1 MLPVALATAVLAVG
15 TQAPNAPVTETAAL
29 APRTVCA
36 GQTAY
41 LAPAAVQLRA
51 MRCLINWTRSHGG
64 RSRLRAQ
71 DQLNHAATLRAVDI
85 RRCND
90 FSHTPCGESFASVFL
105 AVHYLAGTAGV
116 GENLAWGQGRLG
128 SARATLANWLAS
140 PAHRQ
145 VLYTS
150 NWRDLGVT
158 VLKAPV
164 LVGRRNVTLWVANF
178 GYRPVTLPIP

>member
-1 MLPVALATAVLAVG
+1 MLSVAFATAAIAVA
-15 TQAPNAPVTETAAL
+15 TQAPNAPVTSTAAL
-29 APRTVCA
+29 APTTVCA
-36 GQTAY
+36 GQAAY
-41 LAPAAVQLRA
+41 RAPAAVQLRA
-51 MRCLINWTRSHGG
+51 MRCLINWTRSQGG

-71 DQLNHAATLRAVDI
+71 DQLDHAATRRAADI

-128 SARATLANWLAS
+128 SARTTLGNWLAS
-140 PAHRQ
+140 PGHRQ

-150 NWRDLGVT
+150 NWRDFGVA
-158 VLKAPV
+158 VMKAPV
-164 LVGRRNVTLWVANF
+164 LFGRRNVTVWVANF
-178 GYRPVTLPIP
+178 GYRPL